1 MLKKILLYT
10 IIYFIMTLIM
20 SYNEIECA
28 ISGETLCWYSLLG
41 KYLVFIILVL
51 LFNRF
56 IKPIIFKK

>member
-1 MLKKILLYT
+1 
-10 IIYFIMTLIM
+10 MTLIM

-41 KYLVFIILVL
+41 KYIAFILLVL